1 LAFVNDE
8 NKIDFK
14 KFELFI
20 NEITESYSSVQIAKI
35 YINYVYGERSCLDF
49 DDIYKMFEDCLI
61 YTAKSL
67 NGNLILSI
75 NAKETVN
82 SIISQNTVNNEISKE
97 DLMVWVLTEFP
108 ELFHGHYNWI
118 VNNRVKNFKLNPN
131 VCN

>member
-67 NGNLILSI
+67 NGDLILSI
-75 NAKETVN
+75 YAKEKVN
-82 SIISQNTVNNEISKE
+82 SIISQNTVNNEISK
-97 DLMVWVLTEFP
+97 
-108 ELFHGHYNWI
+108 
-118 VNNRVKNFKLNPN
+118 
-131 VCN
+131 